1 MYIVVDHDKE
11 ELTST
16 FTYTSA
22 FSEFIMRTAAAAQMV
37 YTLIF
42 ITIWIMLR
50 QPLAINKF
58 DN

>member
-1 MYIVVDHDKE
+1 MYIIVDHDKE

-16 FTYTSA
+16 FTYTSV

-50 QPLAINKF
+50 QPLAMNKF